1 MAVTR
6 AMNRFERREKAER
19 AIYEALGENYTRRRR
34 EDIAEDIALTLSI
47 RRVLAGTQQQPPR
60 KIAPDR
66 VGTDEGGQ
74 WKIWKT
80 STHTVAAKLG
90 EHGGIAL
97 DRHAA
102 PGPMT
107 PAQAHELSRV
117 LATAA
122 ESQPNLKK
130 PE

>member
-1 MAVTR
+1 
-6 AMNRFERREKAER
+6 MNRFERREKAQR
-19 AIYEALGENYTRRRR
+19 AIYDALGDNYARRRR

-47 RRVLAGTQQQPPR
+47 RRVLAGTQQKPPR
-60 KIAPDR
+60 RIAPDQ
-66 VGTDEGGQ
+66 VDMGSDGQ

-102 PGPMT
+102 PGPLT
-107 PAQAHELSRV
+107 PAQAHELARV

-122 ESQPNLKK
+122 ESQPNLRR